1 MQTYGVASYKEA
13 DPTILTIITF
23 LFMFSIMFGDI
34 AHGLLWNVSYMHWG
48 YIANFLIF

>member
-23 LFMFSIMFGDI
+23 PFIIGIMFGD
-34 AHGLLWNVSYMHWG
+34 AHGLLCFLH
-48 YIANFLIF
+48 ALRLTLLIF